1 MEEQSLDKKGVL
13 KAMFLAILIAFLG
26 IGILG
31 WQYRK
36 IEGEKIPAI
45 EEKMEQKS
53 VESFLDR
60 FMEYRIDKNEKRAGG
75 FLTERAMEQKLQNK
89 FVLIDNFENYE
100 ITKSEKLADNNY
112 RFIVKII
119 ISEEGTGDFV
129 EVIILTKIL
138 DKYYIDSVQIAG

>member
-1 MEEQSLDKKGVL
+1 
-13 KAMFLAILIAFLG
+13 MFLAILIAFLG

-100 ITKSEKLADNNY
+100 IIKSEKLADNNY
-112 RFIVKII
+112 RFIVKI

>member
-60 FMEYRIDKNEKRAGG
+60 FMEYRIDKNEKRAEGL
-75 FLTERAMEQKLQNK
+75 LTERAMEQKLQNE

-100 ITKSEKLADNNY
+100 IIKSEKLADNNY

-119 ISEEGTGDFV
+119 SEEGTGDFV
-129 EVIILTKIL
+129 EVIVLTKIL

>member
-100 ITKSEKLADNNY
+100 VTKSEKLADNNY

-119 ISEEGTGDFV
+119 SEEGTGDFV
-129 EVIILTKIL
+129 EVIVLTKIL

>member
-100 ITKSEKLADNNY
+100 IIKSEKLADNNY

-119 ISEEGTGDFV
+119 SEEGTGDFV
-129 EVIILTKIL
+129 EVIVLTKIL

>member
-53 VESFLDR
+53 VEFLLDR
-60 FMEYRIDKNEKRAGG
+60 FMEYRIDKNEKRAEGL
-75 FLTERAMEQKLQNK
+75 LTERAMEQKLQNN

-100 ITKSEKLADNNY
+100 IIKSEKLVDNNY
-112 RFIVKII
+112 RFIVKIM
-119 ISEEGTGDFV
+119 SEEGTGDFV

>member
-1 MEEQSLDKKGVL
+1 
-13 KAMFLAILIAFLG
+13 MFLAILIAFLG

-119 ISEEGTGDFV
+119 SEEGTGDFV
-129 EVIILTKIL
+129 EVIVLTKIL

>member
-119 ISEEGTGDFV
+119 SEEGTGDFV
-129 EVIILTKIL
+129 EVIVLTKIL

>member
-60 FMEYRIDKNEKRAGG
+60 FMEYRIDKNKK
-75 FLTERAMEQKLQNK
+75 EQ
-89 FVLIDNFENYE
+89 
-100 ITKSEKLADNNY
+100 
-112 RFIVKII
+112 
-119 ISEEGTGDFV
+119 
-129 EVIILTKIL
+129 EVF
-138 DKYYIDSVQIAG
+138 